1 MQQIDVVFIANF
13 RGLPLFLGPGSAKSL
28 LQIKQTQ
35 SMPGRGES
43 CCTLSSPK
51 AT

>member
-1 MQQIDVVFIANF
+1 MQQIDVIFIANF

-35 SMPGRGES
+35 YARQRRK
-43 CCTLSSPK
+43 LL
-51 AT
+51 